1 MSKPVP
7 EEKRK
12 HPRILLR
19 LPARIGT
26 EERMYDAMAA
36 DFSEGGLRV
45 ETSGPFAVGAVVM
58 VYVHFPSTTIPVKAR
73 VVRHEPGEPFVGL
86 ALTQGGP
93 TLMNAYERW
102 AKEFGRETGQAAAP
116 SAPEAPASRPPEPAE
131 AVRRRLETAR
141 GNHFEV
147 HIEPEGQ
154 GWRLAIFQS
163 PRNPNASTPLLE
175 ARFNDY
181 ASADQALREFLKE
194 H

>member
-36 DFSEGGLRV
+36 DFSEGGLQV

-58 VYVHFPSTTIPVKAR
+58 VYVHFPSTTITVRGR
-73 VVRHEPGEPFVGL
+73 VVRHEAGEPFVGL

-93 TLMNAYERW
+93 ALMHAYERW
-102 AKEFGRETGQAAAP
+102 AKEFGRERGQAAP
-116 SAPEAPASRPPEPAE
+116 PAASEVPAAQPPEPAE

-141 GNHFEV
+141 GNNFEIV
-147 HIEPEGQ
+147 IEPEGQ
-154 GWRLAIFQS
+154 GWHLAIFQA
-163 PRNPNASTPLLE
+163 PRNPNTSTPLLE

>member
-1 MSKPVP
+1 MSKAP

-12 HPRILLR
+12 HPRHLLR

-36 DFSEGGLRV
+36 DFSEGGLQV
-45 ETSGPFAVGAVVM
+45 ETSGPFNVGAVVT
-58 VYVHFPSTTIPVKAR
+58 VHVHFPSTTIPLRAR

-86 ALTQGGP
+86 ILTQGGP

-102 AKEFGRETGQAAAP
+102 AREFGRDREKATPPA
-116 SAPEAPASRPPEPAE
+116 APEASPGPLPEPTK

-141 GNHFEV
+141 GNNFEV
-147 HIEPEGQ
+147 LIEPDGRV
-154 GWRLAIFQS
+154 WRLAIFQS
-163 PRNPNASTPLLE
+163 PRNPNTSEPLHE
-175 ARFNDY
+175 TQYGDY